1 VTGRQ
6 RLRLQGKRVPNM
18 ESLPALKGSA
28 QDLPPPGRYLS
39 FSQGIYATG
48 STEIPGTAK
57 IREGVCGSAVVRVR
71 ARGGGQSRDVLSDG
85 EICGFMHWSDLQ
97 HQNETQGKL
106 LCFADSVDELIKG
119 GWQVVQ
125 VAEKRTAAA
134 EDIEEPQTPK
144 KQK

>member
-1 VTGRQ
+1 
-6 RLRLQGKRVPNM
+6 
-18 ESLPALKGSA
+18 
-28 QDLPPPGRYLS
+28 
-39 FSQGIYATG
+39 
-48 STEIPGTAK
+48 
-57 IREGVCGSAVVRVR
+57 
-71 ARGGGQSRDVLSDG
+71 
-85 EICGFMHWSDLQ
+85 MHWSDLQ

-134 EDIEEPQTPK
+134 EDIEELQTPK